1 MRRAWIEVK
10 LLTNSFKRESIFGSQ
25 KKSETVEATEGRA
38 NLAAGDLAKAVV
50 DQAQLDAAN
59 KKAKEAECDYVNDPA
74 SSACQ
79 NKGSGDHVKTA
90 APR

>member
-1 MRRAWIEVK
+1 LE
-10 LLTNSFKRESIFGSQ
+10 
-25 KKSETVEATEGRA
+25 
-38 NLAAGDLAKAVV
+38 AGDLAKATV